1 MFSSQPNF
9 GVVPPDAVKS
19 GSLTLA
25 VIGLTTGENGSSYRF
40 RACPRLT
47 IVHDLIKQCSEARK
61 WWWFFRQNSD
71 SG

>member
-9 GVVPPDAVKS
+9 GVVPSDAVKS

-25 VIGLTTGENGSSYRF
+25 VIGLATGEKGSSYRF

-47 IVHDLIKQCSEARK
+47 IVHDLIKQC
-61 WWWFFRQNSD
+61 Q
-71 SG
+71 